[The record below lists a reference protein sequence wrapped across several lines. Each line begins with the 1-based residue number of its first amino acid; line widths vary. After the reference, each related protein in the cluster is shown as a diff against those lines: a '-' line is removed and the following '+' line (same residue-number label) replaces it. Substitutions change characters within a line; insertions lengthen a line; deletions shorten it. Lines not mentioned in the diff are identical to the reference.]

1 MKAGDDNAVAQLI
14 KDMNDGKVGALI
26 MSGVNPSYTL
36 ADAEAFNAGLKK
48 VSLTISTAL
57 SMDETSTNVE
67 YVCPDRHYLESWG
80 DAKATPNQ
88 VAFIQPT
95 IQPLFDSRQIQES
108 LLVWSGDDTEYYTYL
123 KNYWRS
129 KVSWSSSLHDGIA
142 ELSTDALSPS
152 SFAANVKSVLSQ
164 AQGLELALYQSNSIG
179 DGSQANNPWLQELP
193 DLLQGHVGIII

>member
-1 MKAGDDNAVAQLI
+1 MICDSNDKAIQIMVNAINDMLGNYGKTIDMGQPSLLKAGDDNAVAQLI

-80 DAKATPNQ
+80 DANNTKSSSIYSTYHT
-88 VAFIQPT
+88 AFI
-95 IQPLFDSRQIQES
+95 
-108 LLVWSGDDTEYYTYL
+108 
-123 KNYWRS
+123 
-129 KVSWSSSLHDGIA
+129 
-142 ELSTDALSPS
+142 
-152 SFAANVKSVLSQ
+152 
-164 AQGLELALYQSNSIG
+164 
-179 DGSQANNPWLQELP
+179 
-193 DLLQGHVGIII
+193 